1 MCTWMS
7 DKSCSLC
14 VVAVSTVMGL
24 NYIALRK
31 GEKKIHIFFYL
42 PKVHHRIIYNFR
54 NFKGNVQN
62 YRSFKINDG
71 ISIQHIFI
79 KIIF

>member
-1 MCTWMS
+1 MCRWMS
-7 DKSCSLC
+7 DKSCSLR
-14 VVAVSTVMGL
+14 VVAVGAVVMGL

-31 GEKKIHIFFYL
+31 GEKKMYFFYL
-42 PKVHHRIIYNFR
+42 PKVHHSVIYNFR

-62 YRSFKINDG
+62 YGSFKINDG
-71 ISIQHIFI
+71 MSIQHIFI